1 MIVTLAKTGRNL
13 WIRTEE
19 HACCDKKSTICD
31 HISNCSYYSYTENL
45 FRFNNDSFNKALFS
59 INSVQSNTKVID
71 SAHDWNILLIKE
83 TLLIKQKMP
92 KSNNGL
98 KVSKDLKLFN

>member
-19 HACCDKKSTICD
+19 HACSDKTST
-31 HISNCSYYSYTENL
+31 ISNCSYYSYTENL

>member
-19 HACCDKKSTICD
+19 HACSDKKST
-31 HISNCSYYSYTENL
+31 ISNCSYYSYTENL

-98 KVSKDLKLFN
+98 KLSKDLKLFN